1 MKTNILFVDDE
12 MDIVDAY
19 KRMLFKFRNVW
30 GTYFACSAKDA
41 IELLDHTD
49 IDIVITDMR
58 MPETDGVEFLKQIQ
72 AKYPDKIRII
82 ITGQMEINDMV
93 VATGVAHQ
101 MIAKPL
107 DPNKLIGLITDLV
120 SEEMLE
126 NSAITKA
133 LNAIVNLPTI
143 PEIYFQIDELLA
155 KTEPDVQLIAE
166 LIHHDLGLTAKILQ
180 VVNSGFFGLQTRV
193 TNVVTAINYI
203 GINVVKSIIMHQH
216 LFSSNYFKRELLA
229 NVNIIGN
236 HSLCVAGLARNI
248 CKVFKYNNKTTE
260 TCFILGILHD
270 IGRLGMLA
278 IEDYSG
284 FVSNKNALKSIPT
297 GNFELVEFE
306 KFDINHSTAGAYL
319 IGIWG
324 LPKEYIEIIRWHH
337 TPQHYK
343 GSDKNV
349 MAVIYLAEF
358 LSKMK
363 VRNIYQTIN
372 TNEEYDVWELFPD
385 INKEFILQEKLGE
398 MFSELM
404 RHEIYM

>member
-41 IELLDHTD
+41 IDLLNSTD

-58 MPETDGVEFLKQIQ
+58 MPGVDGVEFLKQIQ
-72 AKYPDKIRII
+72 AQYPDKIRII
-82 ITGQMEINDMV
+82 ITGQMDIDDMV

-107 DPNKLIGLITDLV
+107 DPNKLIALITDLV
-120 SEEMLE
+120 SQELLQ
-126 NSAITKA
+126 NAAISKA

-155 KTEPDVQLIAE
+155 KPDPDIARVAD

-193 TNVVTAINYI
+193 SNIVTAINYI

-216 LFSSNYFKRELLA
+216 LFSTNYFKRDLYS
-229 NVNIIGN
+229 NVNLIAN
-236 HSLCVAGLARNI
+236 HSLCVASLARKI
-248 CKVFKYNNKTTE
+248 CQEFKYNARTVE
-260 TCFILGILHD
+260 SCFILGILHD
-270 IGRLGMLA
+270 IGRLSMLA
-278 IEDYSG
+278 IEGYAG
-284 FVSNKNALKSIPT
+284 FISENSNWKSS
-297 GNFELVEFE
+297 NSESLDLVELE

-319 IGIWG
+319 VGIWG
-324 LPKEYIEIIRWHH
+324 LPKEYIDIIKFHH
-337 TPQHYK
+337 TPEHYS
-343 GSDKNV
+343 GILKNEI
-349 MAVIYLAEF
+349 AVIYLAEF
-358 LSKMK
+358 LSKK
-363 VRNIYQTIN
+363 RIRNIVQSTKP
-372 TNEEYDVWELFPD
+372 NEEFEAVDILTG
-385 INKEFILQEKLGE
+385 INKDYIIQENLVEKLNK
-398 MFSELM
+398 LI
-404 RHEIYM
+404 RNEIYV